1 MTQKP
6 GKGDFAPR
14 GACPQTSLEVGN
26 RSVFILDPHLVFK
39 TRKSSKKLKMV
50 CTVQIV
56 EKESYNGIWIP
67 ESKKFLLVSTGNSM
81 IRSDIWHKYH
91 E

>member
-1 MTQKP
+1 
-6 GKGDFAPR
+6 
-14 GACPQTSLEVGN
+14 
-26 RSVFILDPHLVFK
+26 
-39 TRKSSKKLKMV
+39 MV

-56 EKESYNGIWIP
+56 KKESYNGIWIP
-67 ESKKFLLVSTGNSM
+67 ESKKFLLVSAGNSM